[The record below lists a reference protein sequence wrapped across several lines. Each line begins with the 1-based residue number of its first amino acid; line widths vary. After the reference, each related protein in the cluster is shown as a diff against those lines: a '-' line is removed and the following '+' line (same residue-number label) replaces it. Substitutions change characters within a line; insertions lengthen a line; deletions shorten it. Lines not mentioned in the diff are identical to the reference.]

1 MDKEEELRKIFGQLS
16 RGRIEDVA
24 DKIMAFFRAPEW
36 WEEEFDEKF
45 VARGSMEA
53 FQDSEKRDAVKAFI
67 SSLLTRV
74 KHEERQRFVMDIE
87 SIRDTFLEVAG
98 GPEDK
103 MTAMQLYSFLLNSI
117 RQKYDI
123 PQGKPEGV

>member
-16 RGRIEDVA
+16 GGRIEDVA
-24 DKIMAFFRAPEW
+24 DKILAFFRPPEW

-53 FQDSEKRDAVKAFI
+53 FQDAEKRDAVKAFI
-67 SSLLTRV
+67 GALLTRV
-74 KHEERQRFVMDIE
+74 KHEERQKCVMDIE
-87 SIRDTFLEVAG
+87 CIRDTFLEGVSS
-98 GPEDK
+98 PEDQ
-103 MTAMQLYSFLLNSI
+103 MTAMQLYSFLLHSI